1 MIDWI
6 IFSGFQEKKN
16 CPFNATTQVQVE
28 SHVLLS
34 GDVVDIALRPC
45 DKLSMTI
52 TLPLP
57 TIDSLRF
64 TDNIDLTT
72 WSMENNQG
80 LPTDRQGWR
89 PTSTRGKTR

>member
-6 IFSGFQEKKN
+6 IFSGFQKN
-16 CPFNATTQVQVE
+16 CPLTETTQVQVE
-28 SHVLLS
+28 SRVLLS
-34 GDVVDIALRPC
+34 GDVVDIVLRPC

-80 LPTDRQGWR
+80 LPTARQGWR